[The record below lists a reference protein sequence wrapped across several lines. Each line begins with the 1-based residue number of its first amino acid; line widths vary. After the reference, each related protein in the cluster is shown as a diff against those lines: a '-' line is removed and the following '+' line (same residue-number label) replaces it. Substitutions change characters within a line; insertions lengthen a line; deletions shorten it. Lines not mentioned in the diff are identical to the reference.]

1 MRLRMRRMAHQTSS
15 TTGSVTVAFNEF
27 ALIASGLA
35 KGDIKYPAKDTA

>member
-1 MRLRMRRMAHQTSS
+1 MAHQTSS

-27 ALIASGLA
+27 ALIASVLA